1 MEPKNEEHDRR
12 VEGFFSRKSEGYAKS
27 ASHAGGSDLHLLVSN
42 LPLSGNSTALDIA
55 TGTGFTA
62 IEMAKHL
69 KSVCAIDRT
78 EEMLTQAIILS
89 KHKGLAN
96 IDFFTADV
104 SRIPFKAGMFD
115 IVTCRRAA
123 HHFSEKGEFL
133 MEARRVL
140 KAHGSLG
147 IADMI
152 APAGMEAEYN
162 GFERARDSSH
172 GLAENKNDWKRIVED
187 AGFMIQFLKVEEE
200 RVSFEKWLF
209 PVTESEEGGKKAR
222 RFLDGSHGDFKKSIS
237 YDAAEDSFLK
247 RRIVIVAVADGR
259 D

>member
-1 MEPKNEEHDRR
+1 MEPKNTDSDRR
-12 VEGFFSRKSEGYAKS
+12 VERFFSLKAEGYAKS
-27 ASHAGGSDLHLLVSN
+27 ASHAGGSDLHLLVSR
-42 LPLSGNSTALDIA
+42 LPMNRNSTALDVA

-62 IEMAKHL
+62 TELAIHL

-78 EEMLTQAIILS
+78 EEMLRQAVILS
-89 KHKGLAN
+89 KDKGLAN
-96 IDFFTADV
+96 IDFLLADV
-104 SRIPFKAGMFD
+104 SHIPFKGGMFD

-123 HHFSEKGEFL
+123 HHFSEKRKFL

-152 APAGMEAEYN
+152 APAGMETDYN
-162 GFERARDSSH
+162 LFERARDSSH
-172 GLAENKNDWKRIVED
+172 GIAENKNDWKRIVED
-187 AGFMIQFLKVEEE
+187 AGFNIQFLKLEEE
-200 RVSFEKWLF
+200 RISFEKWLF